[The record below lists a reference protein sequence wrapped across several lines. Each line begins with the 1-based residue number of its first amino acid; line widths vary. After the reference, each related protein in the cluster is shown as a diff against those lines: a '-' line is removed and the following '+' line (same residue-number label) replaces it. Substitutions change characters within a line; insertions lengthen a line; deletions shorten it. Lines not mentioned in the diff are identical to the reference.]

1 MMSKCSITG
10 LASYLA
16 LASSFFAKEVQSAT
30 KAQYTREASTAIK
43 ALNSNWYK
51 QDTGLWDDAWWQSA
65 NALTTLADFAVL
77 QPGAAKSLG
86 IANTIGNTVKNAPK
100 KFPGFV
106 NQFYDDEGWWALG
119 LIHSYDATR
128 DASYL
133 ETAADIFNTMQTG
146 RGTPCK
152 GGIFWN
158 KDREYVNAIANEL
171 HITVAVSLANR
182 IPTNRTYAQIAKDEW
197 HWFQK
202 SGMINSQNLINDGLD
217 SNCKNNGSQ
226 TWSVNQGVILGGL
239 TELSRDS
246 LLGAGVLDT
255 ARTLAMAAIQALSN
269 KDGILVEIDKCET
282 QNEACGFDGKQ
293 FKGVFVRNLGYLNQ
307 ALKDGDIRAFILKN
321 ADSVWNKDRD
331 DTNKMGVA
339 WTGPVIAANGAS
351 HGSALDVLVAAVRVA

>member
-86 IANTIGNTVKNAPK
+86 ITDTIGNTVKNAPK

-133 ETAADIFNTMQTG
+133 ETAADIFNNMQTG

-171 HITVAVSLANR
+171 HITVAASLANR

-282 QNEACGFDGKQ
+282 QKEACGFDGKQ

-339 WTGPVIAANGAS
+339 WTGPVIAVNGAS